1 MLTEYL
7 LLIKFN
13 DLFIYLFIYFYLD
26 VILFYKNKYL
36 KLNLILEAE
45 CMSSPLSVTLLTMS
59 SSFKFLLKRLF
70 EVNALAVWIW
80 IYSMTTQ
87 TMLANP

>member
-13 DLFIYLFIYFYLD
+13 DLFIYFYLD